1 MGLRFYPQFSR
12 SNKLNA
18 PQISSSR
25 PSRNS
30 YARIARNR
38 LQRVASD
45 PKLLRPHAYPFIV
58 FMFFSLFNS
67 QPTNN
72 PSSPDRIIKSQVPW
86 EREKKQ
92 PTDRPSKKTGEK
104 LGEVVTL
111 SQRAKASLDTTHFF
125 FSSVS
130 TGFFYFVP
138 GLITIGDFRQKEKFH
153 RDKVTRGNGASSF
166 SISVTMWNWLKE
178 QIVCI

>member
-1 MGLRFYPQFSR
+1 MGLRFSPQFSR

-125 FSSVS
+125 F
-130 TGFFYFVP
+130 
-138 GLITIGDFRQKEKFH
+138 L
-153 RDKVTRGNGASSF
+153 F
-166 SISVTMWNWLKE
+166 SIHWILLFRSRANHNRWLPAKGKHFIE
-178 QIVCI
+178 IRWREEMGRAAFRFLLQCETDWKNK